1 MVRMLVSALVITVCF
16 ASPAAAALSTKD
28 VRRCNAMAA
37 TLTPKKAQI
46 QTLTAQRDAQAE
58 KVEVLGDSWEE
69 SETMRNF
76 KGDAG
81 ASADTL
87 KTNYDAAKARLMHMD
102 RALQVT
108 AKQFNT
114 DISDYNRSC
123 AKK

>member
-1 MVRMLVSALVITVCF
+1 MVRMFVSALAISVCF
-16 ASPAAAALSTKD
+16 SSPAAAALSTKD

-37 TLTPKKAQI
+37 TLPPKKAEI

-58 KVEVLGDSWEE
+58 KVEVLGDAWEE

-81 ASADTL
+81 ASAETL
-87 KTNYDAAKARLMHMD
+87 KTNYDTAKAKLMHMD

-108 AKQFNT
+108 ARQFNT
-114 DISDYNRSC
+114 DIPDYNRSC
-123 AKK
+123 TQK

>member
-1 MVRMLVSALVITVCF
+1 MVRMFVSALAMSVCF

-28 VRRCNAMAA
+28 VQRCNAMAA
-37 TLTPKKAQI
+37 TLTPKKAEI
-46 QTLTAQRDAQAE
+46 QTLIAQRDAQAE
-58 KVEVLGDSWEE
+58 QVEVLGDVWEE

-76 KGDAG
+76 KGDADV
-81 ASADTL
+81 SADAH
-87 KTNYDAAKARLMHMD
+87 KADYDAAKAKLMHMD
-102 RALQVT
+102 RALQVA